1 MGTVCFHSVISCL
14 CLLWDP
20 GAGTYCW
27 PNVTWR
33 SLLSTAA
40 SGACHPL
47 ETLQTS
53 ITTQMKFQFLLNFLL
68 FLLEADISLQL
79 QGHQNSEFR
88 GLQQGHWRLRLM
100 SEPRPAMSPV
110 LRVYHI
116 WVIFTSFPIT
126 VSITVKPAKLRF
138 ASKLQCVFYSTGFRF
153 FIIYSELDIA

>member
-79 QGHQNSEFR
+79 QGHQHSEFR
-88 GLQQGHWRLRLM
+88 GLQQGHWRLKADVRTSSSHESNVKSVSHL
-100 SEPRPAMSPV
+100 SH
-110 LRVYHI
+110 LHI
-116 WVIFTSFPIT
+116 ISHYCLNY
-126 VSITVKPAKLRF
+126 SQ
-138 ASKLQCVFYSTGFRF
+138 ASKAQICQQTTVCFLLYR
-153 FIIYSELDIA
+153 L